1 MSVTAPCRGGLGVGG
16 DPLII
21 EAEGVC
27 GRDNFTVEMSYV
39 VAVLTGIKNRD
50 SFSVWELFSKR
61 D

>member
-1 MSVTAPCRGGLGVGG
+1 M
-16 DPLII
+16 II

-27 GRDNFTVEMSYV
+27 GLDNFAVEVSYV